1 MGSFNAAMLTVARQ
15 MRGFSQTE
23 LAKALRISQ
32 GKISKIEAGIVVPDD
47 ALVQAM
53 GHALKFRPHFFK
65 REGQMRPAQA
75 SYHRKRKK
83 LTGSDWDKINA
94 KAELYRFSIESLLRS
109 VDLVPT
115 KVAPPKIDPD
125 QYDGKIDRIAASVR
139 QAWMLPRGPVS
150 DVVKTIAIDGALE
163 RIVNL
168 SSGARSAADYLA
180 EVTVDTL
187 IHTWDLARAI
197 GDDERLD
204 DRLVRQT
211 LVAKCAE
218 DEADFRLGGD
228 DQSTL
233 LSLFGR
239 TP

>member
-1 MGSFNAAMLTVARQ
+1 LAYLS
-15 MRGFSQTE
+15 RGLSE
-23 LAKALRISQ
+23 NGAERACS
-32 GKISKIEAGIVVPDD
+32 PDPTD
-47 ALVQAM
+47 A
-53 GHALKFRPHFFK
+53 
-65 REGQMRPAQA
+65 
-75 SYHRKRKK
+75 
-83 LTGSDWDKINA
+83 
-94 KAELYRFSIESLLRS
+94 SIESQEITVPNVVNDYRRATDAFGRRVALITEEQWGGSTPCTEWS
-109 VDLVPT
+109 VRDLVAH
-115 KVAPPKIDPD
+115 VLNEQLWIPPLVNGYTISDVGDRLDGD
-125 QYDGKIDRIAASVR
+125 QLGGDALGAWRRA
-139 QAWMLPRGPVS
+139 QA

-187 IHTWDLARAI
+187 IHTWDLARAL

>member
-1 MGSFNAAMLTVARQ
+1 MLWHVERGRTSARGLSENGAERACSPDPTAASRE
-15 MRGFSQTE
+15 SQEIT
-23 LAKALRISQ
+23 
-32 GKISKIEAGIVVPDD
+32 VPDVVDDYRRATDAFGRRVALITGEQWGGSTPCTEWSVRDLVAHVLYEQLWIPPLVNGYTIFDVGDRLDGDQLGGD
-47 ALVQAM
+47 ALGAW
-53 GHALKFRPHFFK
+53 R
-65 REGQMRPAQA
+65 RAQA
-75 SYHRKRKK
+75 
-83 LTGSDWDKINA
+83 
-94 KAELYRFSIESLLRS
+94 
-109 VDLVPT
+109 
-115 KVAPPKIDPD
+115 
-125 QYDGKIDRIAASVR
+125 
-139 QAWMLPRGPVS
+139 

-204 DRLVRQT
+204 DRLVRET